1 MIRHTAVFRLKHAA
15 GSAAERA
22 FLAAI
27 RALKAIP
34 GVNAFEILRQVSP
47 KNDFT
52 FAVSMEFADDAAYQ
66 GYNNH
71 PAHVAFV
78 RDCWVPEVAAFME
91 IDYVVLPE

>member
-15 GSAAERA
+15 GSSAELS
-22 FLAAI
+22 FLAAN
-27 RALKAIP
+27 RALKDIP

-52 FAVSMEFADDAAYQ
+52 FGVSMEFADDAAYQ

-78 RDCWVPEVAAFME
+78 RDRWVPEVAAFME

>member
-1 MIRHTAVFRLKHAA
+1 MRAD
-15 GSAAERA
+15 SAAERD

-27 RALKAIP
+27 RTLKSIP

-52 FAVSMEFADDAAYQ
+52 FGVSMEFAGDAAYQ
-66 GYNNH
+66 GYNTH

-78 RDCWVPEVAAFME
+78 RDRWVPEVAGFME
-91 IDYVVLPE
+91 IDYVALPD

>member
-15 GSAAERA
+15 GSAAERD
-22 FLAAI
+22 FLAAN

-34 GVNAFEILRQVSP
+34 GVNAFEILRQVSS

-52 FAVSMEFADDAAYQ
+52 FGLSMEFTDDAAYQ
-66 GYNNH
+66 DYNNH

-78 RDCWVPEVAAFME
+78 RDRWVPEVAAFME